1 VKKIFA
7 KLFADEFARI
17 EFAGWEWA
25 IMRIGMVPLIWL
37 ATWHTFDVRILDIP
51 DIVDSKAPNGLA
63 GVMSFSWLVGDV
75 ATWIVAG
82 LMAVLLLLYLFGKCM
97 LVATAGLLLIHMA
110 VGAIFSSPA
119 GTHHATQIVGFVLLG
134 QVIWFVWQT
143 WRIGSKRNDGRV
155 WSEAQ
160 GAVFFSQQ
168 MIAAAYVVSAISKW
182 VNSGGGWFPGWR
194 WVQQLPNIAVQF
206 EKNHMQKYYDELVMP
221 AAALNRGMIDFVIDH
236 PTLAKLVIGPAFYL
250 ELLAFLVLLNRRIS
264 ALLGLGLIGMH
275 LIIAQIM
282 HLEFFYF
289 EMIGLLFL
297 VNVPYWVGRMMGKS
311 CALPSEAGSSV

>member
-1 VKKIFA
+1 MKKFFA
-7 KLFADEFARI
+7 GLFADHFART

-37 ATWHTFDVRILDIP
+37 ATWHTFDIRILDIP
-51 DIVDSKAPNGLA
+51 DVVDSKAPNGLA
-63 GVMSFSWLVGDV
+63 GVMSFSWLVSDV
-75 ATWIVAG
+75 PTWIAAG
-82 LMAVLLLLYLFGKCM
+82 LMVVLLLLYIFGKCM
-97 LVATAGLLLIHMA
+97 LVATGGLLLIHMA
-110 VGAIFSSPA
+110 VGSIFSSPA

-143 WRIGSKRNDGRV
+143 WRIGSKRNDDGV

-168 MIAAAYVVSAISKW
+168 LIAAAYVVSAISKW
-182 VNSGGGWFPGWR
+182 VNSGGGWIPGWR

-221 AAALNRGMIDFVIDH
+221 AEMLNRGMIDFVIEH
-236 PTLAKLVIGPAFYL
+236 PILAKLVIGPAFYL

-297 VNVPYWVGRMMGKS
+297 VNAPYWVGRIFGKK
-311 CALPSEAGSSV
+311 